1 MEEVSSEPL
10 HFWGSMDNFYGDDTT
25 SNAHRNSVSSHIFSN
40 SPSETVGNYAPSP
53 RFQEALS
60 PMVTDFTF
68 GNFINDAFQENL
80 PLYSPSSQ
88 ISASP
93 LQFSFLE
100 RTDSSSSL
108 DQVVHSAPPESLHRQ
123 SVDESLWDQLQ
134 KVKTQSTY
142 LCDWM
147 NAVLEIDM
155 DPSLNGYAKV
165 IQSHNNAQYTE
176 IEPNRREVMVETP
189 GFYDQVHVTLRPSGL
204 ITSTEPT
211 IDQEDTDTKSLQ
223 EIAGKGRRGSGGSER
238 RQIKRKTA
246 PNKEDDG
253 AGTSMTKKP
262 RYISMRDIKETLGF
276 SHSDGRGD
284 NDNEENC
291 SGDGAGWQRIYS
303 NWRKDIASMAV
314 AFVSL
319 EAFTKSTKYKDS
331 DVDSNGRRLNVIHG
345 TFKWRGWNEMSES
358 EQKGFLK
365 SAFRLPWFGVT
376 HSSAKIDEWIKNGF
390 SSTVGENNDVNA
402 IVDAAKT
409 VILDVFKKRKD
420 GMKSAYIEAY
430 IDGIIEMDA
439 NGMISARLKRD
450 EGGRIE
456 GGKFDQRMKSNQ
468 TTPTDP
474 TISIPKGQDLPV
486 RYLRFYPD
494 DDPNFASNSLDTAYP
509 YEPDP
514 NLIASLG
521 RLNTHSAKMADI
533 QLAMVALDTNS
544 SLRRILGTL
553 KSEDGTAKLRMPISS
568 DRELQAWLMSNVG
581 SRAPFDIYCI
591 FQRNPAAN
599 GGRPDSPPPKHSRYL
614 N

>member
-1 MEEVSSEPL
+1 MEEVSSENP
-10 HFWGSMDNFYGDDTT
+10 HFWGSMDNFYSDDTA
-25 SNAHRNSVSSHIFSN
+25 SSAHRNSVSSHIFSN
-40 SPSETVGNYAPSP
+40 SSSETVGNYAPSP
-53 RFQEALS
+53 RFQKALN
-60 PMVTDFTF
+60 PMVTDFAF
-68 GNFINDAFQENL
+68 GNFINNAFQESL
-80 PLYSPSSQ
+80 PIYSPSSQ
-88 ISASP
+88 ISASS
-93 LQFSFLE
+93 LQFSVLE
-100 RTDSSSSL
+100 RTNSSSSL
-108 DQVVHSAPPESLHRQ
+108 DQVVHNVSTENPHHQ
-123 SVDESLWDQLQ
+123 SVEESLWDQLQ
-134 KVKTQSTY
+134 KGKTQSTY

-155 DPSLNGYAKV
+155 DPSLHGYSKV
-165 IQSHNNAQYTE
+165 IQSHNNAQYTDIESNRPE
-176 IEPNRREVMVETP
+176 IMIENPDIYN
-189 GFYDQVHVTLRPSGL
+189 QIHIALRPRGS
-204 ITSTEPT
+204 ITSTEPA
-211 IDQEDTDTKSLQ
+211 IDQEDPDNKSLQ
-223 EIAGKGRRGSGGSER
+223 EITSKERRGSGGSER

-253 AGTSMTKKP
+253 AGTFMTKKP

-276 SHSDGRGD
+276 SHSDGRSD
-284 NDNEENC
+284 NDNEESC

-314 AFVSL
+314 
-319 EAFTKSTKYKDS
+319 DS
-331 DVDSNGRRLNVIHG
+331 DIDGNGRRLNVIHG

-390 SSTVGENNDVNA
+390 SSTENSDVNA

-439 NGMISARLKRD
+439 NA
-450 EGGRIE
+450 
-456 GGKFDQRMKSNQ
+456 
-468 TTPTDP
+468 PTNP

-486 RYLRFYPD
+486 CYLRFYPD

-509 YEPDP
+509 YKPDP
-514 NLIASLG
+514 YLIASLG
-521 RLNTHSAKMADI
+521 RLNTHTAKIADI
-533 QLAMVALDTNS
+533 QLAMAALDTTS

-553 KSEDGTAKLRMPISS
+553 KSEDGIAKLRMPISS
-568 DRELQAWLMSNVG
+568 DRELQAWLISNVG
-581 SRAPFDIYCI
+581 SRTPFDIYCI
-591 FQRNPAAN
+591 FQRNPTAN